1 MNALKG
7 NLQESNKL
15 LDKAV
20 SVYRKEHNA
29 AGLTLALT
37 RRANTLRLLGNY
49 NQSMHDVD
57 EALLLAE
64 KNSAYQSH
72 YAEALRL
79 KGLNLYRLGESRQA
93 VQMLERSLSI
103 YTALNDTVRIPTI
116 LMETGMAHRAVGDIE
131 SAKRSYQEALKIQKS
146 ENDLYQQA
154 ETLNNLAVLYHMLG
168 EYELAAE
175 TFENGL
181 ISARKSRNQRTECV
195 LLTGMGDLY
204 CEVEEY
210 EAASQ
215 AYSQAEILSQDLPG
229 FFISNYLIYARANL
243 SLCKGDVDV
252 ASQILTRYQ
261 KQIKTS
267 QSTYE
272 QGLGSLLKGRLY
284 LLQYE
289 PGKAISH
296 FQNSKN
302 AFAQT
307 GRDIETLWSM
317 VWLAS
322 AHLRSGQ
329 TKKAVNELMCA
340 IKASNINDHALLV
353 SIFKTGTHLDELR
366 NGSVVDASIKTLLEH
381 SQALGEKLPSVRRV
395 LRRHAQSIQMP
406 AAKLIVQAFGRPDV
420 IYNGRAV
427 NMSDWRTQS
436 VRDLFFFFLHKR
448 NTVTKEQIGEAIWQ
462 ETDDPQALKKR
473 FKNEI
478 YRLRRAVGR
487 DVIVF
492 DDEFYCFNRGLDYE
506 YDVEVFDTYLKRARK
521 SRDVEEQIK
530 WYQRAVE
537 LVRGPYLADVGADWV
552 IYERAR
558 LVDAYIA
565 ALEELA
571 RLYLN
576 VNQLEHCLSTCKL
589 GLDQDNCNEVLYQ
602 LSMRAH
608 AARGDRAS
616 IARSYQECKTAL
628 ELGLNLAPSS
638 ETETLFHELTA

>member
-1 MNALKG
+1 
-7 NLQESNKL
+7 
-15 LDKAV
+15 
-20 SVYRKEHNA
+20 
-29 AGLTLALT
+29 
-37 RRANTLRLLGNY
+37 
-49 NQSMHDVD
+49 
-57 EALLLAE
+57 
-64 KNSAYQSH
+64 
-72 YAEALRL
+72 
-79 KGLNLYRLGESRQA
+79 
-93 VQMLERSLSI
+93 
-103 YTALNDTVRIPTI
+103 
-116 LMETGMAHRAVGDIE
+116 
-131 SAKRSYQEALKIQKS
+131 
-146 ENDLYQQA
+146 
-154 ETLNNLAVLYHMLG
+154 
-168 EYELAAE
+168 
-175 TFENGL
+175 
-181 ISARKSRNQRTECV
+181 
-195 LLTGMGDLY
+195 
-204 CEVEEY
+204 
-210 EAASQ
+210 
-215 AYSQAEILSQDLPG
+215 
-229 FFISNYLIYARANL
+229 
-243 SLCKGDVDV
+243 VDV
-252 ASQILTRYQ
+252 ASQILSRYQ
-261 KQIKTS
+261 RQIKTS

-284 LLQYE
+284 LLQDE

-329 TKKAVNELMCA
+329 TKKAVNEIISA

-353 SIFKTGTHLDELR
+353 SIFKTGTYLDELR